1 MLLVTHSDRH
11 PADMAMLRGARLVT
25 AQELAPGRAWDE
37 PKLKSLTGGDP
48 ITARFM
54 RQDFFTFQ
62 PAFLLAVAG
71 NHKPSFKG
79 VDEAIRRRVKLVPF
93 LQNIPAEERDKELA
107 EKLMAEAPGILRW
120 MIDGCLAWQQK
131 GLDPPQSVRE
141 ASENYLD
148 AEDVLGQWLDER
160 CVISHKITLTK
171 TGALYSDWKTWC
183 EKGGLPPG
191 STKAFSQRLSA
202 HSRMELS

>member
-1 MLLVTHSDRH
+1 MGDYAAVAPADMLLVTQSDRH

-54 RQDFFTFQ
+54 RQDFFTYEPQ
-62 PAFLLAVAG
+62 FLLAVAG

-93 LQNIPAEERDKELA
+93 LQNIPAEERDKDL
-107 EKLMAEAPGILRW
+107 P
-120 MIDGCLAWQQK
+120 
-131 GLDPPQSVRE
+131 RE
-141 ASENYLD
+141 AQGRV
-148 AEDVLGQWLDER
+148 ARHPTAG
-160 CVISHKITLTK
+160 
-171 TGALYSDWKTWC
+171 
-183 EKGGLPPG
+183 
-191 STKAFSQRLSA
+191 
-202 HSRMELS
+202 